1 MAGIPGLTK
10 AEINPKCVLFSI
22 IVIFLYFYRPPETS
36 RGMSLLTGSLIFVI
50 AYVSMAWYDHFY
62 ECIPLKGDQGI
73 TSVLKP
79 AAKDKKNTKERQ
91 EIAIFHMFVVSWL
104 IHLAFNGMDPNNQSY
119 FVSVLALA
127 AFTLLYHARNLSDK
141 TGSASLS

>member
-10 AEINPKCVLFSI
+10 TEINPKCVLFSI

-62 ECIPLKGDQGI
+62 ECIPLKGGQGI

-79 AAKDKKNTKERQ
+79 KRDANDKKNTKERQ

-104 IHLAFNGMDPNNQSY
+104 IHLAFYGMNPNNQSY
-119 FVSVLALA
+119 FLSVLALA
-127 AFTLLYHARNLSDK
+127 AFTLLYHARNL
-141 TGSASLS
+141 